1 MVVPRIRRGVSPP
14 MSDFQYRF
22 HSQLLAIS
30 GYQWHISMDIIDSQH
45 HWAISSSA
53 KKPLSCVRWCKRAV
67 LMQRQCLAASSC
79 GENLTYQNLA
89 LRNVA
94 AVLSFISFHITVF
107 PSKNEQGN
115 NHQWPGRVSWDLRL
129 AWILNLH
136 DLRSFWWQLDILWS
150 CHRWMDTVEYRGHL
164 QEPRIA
170 DRAPRPTGSW
180 YTKQQQ
186 IQKSVSFW
194 VEEIQDFRDLESPLL
209 DESVLVRVRVNAKH
223 SLAVSS
229 AKNPRSHHEMPPV
242 VGMRPVRTEVLGK
255 MAGSLSSLWW
265 PDTLGTRCCSDEASR
280 IVGVDWGGVKDGQP
294 CVCNNENHRHLRC
307 VENCGNQFTN
317 WKEKMWHS
325 PDEWN
330 VGSWCSSTWKKAGEL
345 QKHERDELWRLIT
358 WLSLPTAPPPQ
369 DEWGIGSGNRMLS
382 SPTCVDFWVAKINP
396 CYQWPSKTR
405 KTRGVA

>member
-1 MVVPRIRRGVSPP
+1 MQDTDSSDVEISDASCLRSVFFQPMVVPRIRRGVSPP

-150 CHRWMDTVEYRGHL
+150 CHRWMDTVEYRGHI
-164 QEPRIA
+164 QEP
-170 DRAPRPTGSW
+170 
-180 YTKQQQ
+180 
-186 IQKSVSFW
+186 
-194 VEEIQDFRDLESPLL
+194 
-209 DESVLVRVRVNAKH
+209 
-223 SLAVSS
+223 
-229 AKNPRSHHEMPPV
+229 
-242 VGMRPVRTEVLGK
+242 
-255 MAGSLSSLWW
+255 
-265 PDTLGTRCCSDEASR
+265 
-280 IVGVDWGGVKDGQP
+280 KD
-294 CVCNNENHRHLRC
+294 C
-307 VENCGNQFTN
+307 
-317 WKEKMWHS
+317 W
-325 PDEWN
+325 
-330 VGSWCSSTWKKAGEL
+330 
-345 QKHERDELWRLIT
+345 
-358 WLSLPTAPPPQ
+358 
-369 DEWGIGSGNRMLS
+369 
-382 SPTCVDFWVAKINP
+382 
-396 CYQWPSKTR
+396 
-405 KTRGVA
+405 